1 MYKLYYSNTILT
13 ASNPL
18 EHILLIAIAHD
29 VSGIPPKR
37 AAILTYKT
45 CVMIN
50 KITPAPDYKTLPTTT
65 SSILDGSILVCSRI
79 FLNNGAS
86 IASHGVSLNPKKVI
100 LDFTS
105 FFRFSKCSSY
115 SSTNHN
121 IIREFFLLRRSRM
134 SIALI
139 QLS

>member
-1 MYKLYYSNTILT
+1 MLATILT

-37 AAILTYKT
+37 AAILTYK
-45 CVMIN
+45 
-50 KITPAPDYKTLPTTT
+50 TPAPDYKTLPTTT

-86 IASHGVSLNPKKVI
+86 IASHGVSLNPPF
-100 LDFTS
+100 LDLVSAVLTARQITTSSGS
-105 FFRFSKCSSY
+105 FFY
-115 SSTNHN
+115 
-121 IIREFFLLRRSRM
+121 
-134 SIALI
+134 
-139 QLS
+139 